1 MKDLAPVNV
10 VDIDEG
16 KLRKSID
23 DHLSMIA
30 KDVVRRWGKTAARK
44 VKVEITIAPSPN
56 DDDVREAVITWK
68 VDFMI
73 PGKKGDTSK
82 AAIENG
88 LILVNPW
95 DAQAPRQTIMP
106 EVKETISEE
115 EPLTAEETLA
125 EAKET
130 LAETEDRETN
140 VAQFPVPPPTAE
152 RTI

>member
-95 DAQAPRQTIMP
+95 DAQAPLQTIMP
-106 EVKETISEE
+106 EVKETISEGRPITE
-115 EPLTAEETLA
+115 EETQD
-125 EAKET
+125 
-130 LAETEDRETN
+130 ETEDRETN
-140 VAQFPVPPPTAE
+140 VSQFPVPPPTAE